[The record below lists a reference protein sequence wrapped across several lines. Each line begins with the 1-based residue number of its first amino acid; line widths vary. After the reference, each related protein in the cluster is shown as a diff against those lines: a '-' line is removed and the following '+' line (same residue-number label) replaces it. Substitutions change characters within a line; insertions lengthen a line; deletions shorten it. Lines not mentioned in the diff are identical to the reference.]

1 MAQFGYN
8 FGVTGDCS
16 NSGSGIISVSLS
28 GGVPPYVV
36 DFVSPNLGTGS
47 TKTNLNAGV
56 YTIRVNDSLGDVN
69 NEFFIN
75 AIVSSGGCLTVTD
88 ITHTT
93 CGQDNGGITIT
104 GASTAYPITL
114 KLFSGS
120 TVVSSGVTN
129 NGTLNFANL
138 PSGIYQAYYEDYGG
152 CSGYSESIIIN
163 SSNELDFGFYVVD
176 DTQCFGNVGKL
187 QITGLTGTPPYT
199 YLWSDGSTGTTI
211 TGLTASTYSVTVTDG
226 GGCTQTKVGTVNNAP
241 TLNIASITTTP
252 PNCFASDGTVTLVV
266 TGGTGPFYY
275 SGSNG
280 TTLITYSKNVTFTG
294 FTAGPAS
301 FTVTDS
307 TLCNTQGSTY
317 LQAPAGFTVV
327 NLNTTNSTCSISG
340 GTATINLIGVPPF
353 IYTLIYPDS
362 STVQTTEMSS
372 TKTFTDLVDGD
383 YTVIISNSQGC
394 TYSQDFSI
402 FTADKFNV
410 SLNITGT
417 TCGLTNGKV
426 YLTVGSGYTGVLDMI
441 VTKNN
446 SPVVQYIDVPQ
457 TAVTFNNLS
466 SGIYRVQVRD
476 EDNCSVFRDF
486 IIPTSQSL
494 NFGLNATTC
503 GDDNNSGTINVSIYS
518 GVPPFTYLWSSN
530 VNGQTGP
537 NLIGL
542 TGGTYTLTLSDSS
555 GCTLSRSIN
564 VPCTPLV
571 SGYQTL
577 SVIST
582 GFTVTN
588 NTERD
593 FLTMLNEGFYDLT
606 TGNTNCVLS
615 SATFVASVEI
625 SGNTYQQSFYTGTT
639 INDVP
644 SETLW
649 VETLENIISGVT
661 GVGSYTINATT
672 NSIQIKSFCDGNVNS
687 LSDSEFVVGLNILYD
702 IYCVT

>member
-1 MAQFGYN
+1 MAQFEYS

-28 GGVPPYVV
+28 GGVPPYVI
-36 DFVSPNLGTGS
+36 DFVSPNLGTGD
-47 TKTNLNAGV
+47 TKTNLGAGT

-93 CGQDNGGITIT
+93 CGEDNGSITIT

-129 NGTLNFANL
+129 SGILNFANL

-163 SSNELDFGFYVVD
+163 SSNQLDYGFYIVD

-211 TGLTASTYSVTVTDG
+211 TGLTAGTYSVTVTDG
-226 GGCTQTKVGTVNNAP
+226 GGCVQTKVGTVNTAP
-241 TLNIASITTTP
+241 TLEIASITTTP

-280 TTLITYSKNVTFTG
+280 TTLISYSRNVTFTG
-294 FTAGPAS
+294 FTAGAVS

-307 TLCNTQGSTY
+307 TLCNTQSSTY
-317 LQAPAGFTVV
+317 LQAPAGFSVV
-327 NLNTTNSTCSISG
+327 DLITTNSTCSISG

-353 IYTLIYPDS
+353 IYTLIFPDS
-362 STVQTTEMSS
+362 STQQTTELS
-372 TKTFTDLVDGD
+372 TTKSFTDLVDGD
-383 YTVIISNSQGC
+383 YTVIISNTQGC
-394 TYSQDFSI
+394 TYTQDFTI
-402 FTADKFNV
+402 FTSDKFTVN
-410 SLNITGT
+410 LNITGT

-426 YLTVGSGYTGVLDMI
+426 DLTVGSGYTGVLDMI

-486 IIPTSQSL
+486 TIPTSQSL
-494 NFGLNATTC
+494 NFGLNATSC
-503 GDDNNSGTINVSIYS
+503 GNNNNEGTINVSIYS

-530 VNGQTGP
+530 VIGQTGP
-537 NLIGL
+537 NLVGL
-542 TGGTYTLTLSDSS
+542 TGGTYTLTLTDSS
-555 GCTLSRSIN
+555 GCTLSRSVN

-588 NTERD
+588 NTERN

-606 TGNTNCVLS
+606 TGNTNCILS
-615 SATFVASVEI
+615 SSTFVASVEI
-625 SGNTYQQSFYTGTT
+625 SGNTYQQSFYTGIT

-644 SETLW
+644 SESLW
-649 VETLENIISGVT
+649 VETLENIISTVT
-661 GVGSYTINATT
+661 GVGSYTINLTT
-672 NSIQIKSFCDGNVNS
+672 NTIQVKSFCDGDINS

>member
-672 NSIQIKSFCDGNVNS
+672 NSIQIKSFCDGDVNS

>member
-1 MAQFGYN
+1 MAQFDYS
-8 FGVTGDCS
+8 FSVTGDCA
-16 NSGSGIISVSLS
+16 NSGSGVISVSLS
-28 GGVPPYVV
+28 GGVSPYII

-47 TKTNLNAGV
+47 TKSNLNAGL
-56 YTIRVNDSLGDVN
+56 YTIRVNDSLGDTN

-75 AIVSSGGCLTVTD
+75 AIVSSGGCLNVTD

-93 CGQDNGGITIT
+93 CGENNGSITIT

-114 KLFSGS
+114 RLYSGS

-129 NGTLNFANL
+129 NGLLSLSNL
-138 PSGIYQAYYEDYGG
+138 SSGIYQAYYEDYGG
-152 CSGYSESIIIN
+152 CSGFSESIIIN
-163 SSNELDFGFYVVD
+163 PSTELDFDFYVVN

-199 YLWSDGSTGTTI
+199 YLWSNGSTGTTI
-211 TGLTASTYSVTVTDG
+211 TGLTASTYSVTVADS
-226 GGCTQTKVGTVNNAP
+226 GGCVKTKVGTVENAP
-241 TLNIASITTTP
+241 TLSIDSITASTP
-252 PNCFASDGTVTLVV
+252 SCFSSDGSVTLTV
-266 TGGTGPFYY
+266 TGGTGPFFY

-280 TTLITYSKNVTFTG
+280 TTLITYATNVTFTG
-294 FTAGPAS
+294 FTAGVAR
-301 FTVTDS
+301 FVVTDS
-307 TLCNTQGSTY
+307 TLCSAESSTY
-317 LQAPAGFTVV
+317 LQAAAGFSVV
-327 NLNTTNSTCSISG
+327 DITTTNSTCSISG
-340 GTATINLIGVPPF
+340 GTATVNLIGVAPF
-353 IYTLIYPDS
+353 TYTLIFPDS
-362 STVQTTEMSS
+362 STVQTTEIST
-372 TKTFTDLVDGD
+372 TKTFTDLVDGE
-383 YTVIISNSQGC
+383 YTLIISNTQGC
-394 TYSQDFSI
+394 TYTQDFTI
-402 FTADKFNV
+402 FTSDKFNV
-410 SLNITGT
+410 TLNITGT
-417 TCGLTNGKV
+417 TCGLSNGNV
-426 YLTVGSGYTGVLDMI
+426 LLTVGSGYTGVLDMI

-486 IIPTSQSL
+486 TISTSQSL

-503 GDDNNSGTINVSIYS
+503 GDNNNQGTINVSIYS

-530 VNGQTGP
+530 VTGQTGP
-537 NLIGL
+537 NLVNL

-555 GCTLSRSIN
+555 GCTLSRSVN

-582 GFTVTN
+582 GFTITN

-625 SGNTYQQSFYTGTT
+625 SGNTYQENFYTGTT

-644 SETLW
+644 SESLW

-661 GVGSYTINATT
+661 GVQTYTINATT
-672 NSIQIKSFCDGNVNS
+672 NTIQVKSECDGDVNS